1 VAGSWPD
8 LMLVRSG
15 RTPRAMAKALDPRG
29 APRCIA
35 GIYLVFT
42 KVHAAVQNDDVHSR
56 MLDLLGRLVPS
67 SAYFLGSIARIE
79 YGMECGKVPPMGC
92 SCIK

>member
-1 VAGSWPD
+1 
-8 LMLVRSG
+8 
-15 RTPRAMAKALDPRG
+15 MAKALDPKG

-67 SAYFLGSIARIE
+67 SAYFLGSIAPE
-79 YGMECGKVPPMGC
+79 
-92 SCIK
+92 

>member
-1 VAGSWPD
+1 
-8 LMLVRSG
+8 MLVRSG
-15 RTPRAMAKALDPRG
+15 RTPRAMAKALDPKG

-67 SAYFLGSIARIE
+67 SAYFLGSIAPE
-79 YGMECGKVPPMGC
+79 
-92 SCIK
+92 